1 MTAAL
6 IRMRFHAFLRS
17 GMAFAPMVGAMVL
30 IGLAY
35 GGGAAMPG
43 EAYGFTAIVMFPVL
57 AWQTKIILDGEP
69 DVQRRLAR
77 VAVGSAGRE
86 LAAGLVVA
94 AIAGLGSTA
103 VALALPWLIGGIRP
117 PADGTLGVQ
126 VALGVWAHLLAIPP
140 AVGLGALASR
150 AITRHAGR
158 GVLVLL
164 SSVAAERARRSNFV
178 YGSSKAGVD
187 AFYTGLGDSLVGTGV
202 SVLIVR
208 PGFVK
213 TKMTEGMQPAPLST
227 TADEVAEVIVRAL
240 ESGAEEVWA
249 PRPLRAVMSVLRH
262 VPRPVFRRLPL

>member
-1 MTAAL
+1 MRDAL
-6 IRMRFHAFLRS
+6 GS
-17 GMAFAPMVGAMVL
+17 PQSVL
-30 IGLAY
+30 VLGGTSDIGLATAKALVSRRARTVVLA
-35 GGGAAMPG
+35 GRRPEALEEAAAEVRRLGAERVETVAFDADDTASHARFAEEVFSKFGDIDVVLVAFGVLADQARAEEHPEEAVGVFTTNFVGAASIG
-43 EAYGFTAIVMFPVL
+43 LHVSHHL
-57 AWQTKIILDGEP
+57 
-69 DVQRRLAR
+69 RRQ
-77 VAVGSAGRE
+77 G
-86 LAAGLVVA
+86 
-94 AIAGLGSTA
+94 
-103 VALALPWLIGGIRP
+103 
-117 PADGTLGVQ
+117 
-126 VALGVWAHLLAIPP
+126 H
-140 AVGLGALASR
+140 
-150 AITRHAGR
+150 